1 MFGKLILLTALLS
14 PLSALALD
22 FENHLGLGIN
32 GDTFKSDLPAGQDVE
47 NDYGLGLTLGVKSS
61 VFWGN
66 VGLRSGVFAEYKK
79 VTIEDDFAGAGR
91 GDIDLTAYYAAIP
104 VNLQFNVNDRW
115 SIFGGIIPRIL
126 LAKSCDSC
134 GRFDDDSKILV
145 NYTNL
150 GIGYEM
156 SEKFSVDVSFQQA
169 QDDNFEDLKINTAQ
183 VLFLY
188 RL

>member
-1 MFGKLILLTALLS
+1 MLTRVISLLVLLIPISGYT
-14 PLSALALD
+14 LD

-32 GDTFKSDLPAGQDVE
+32 GDTFKSDLPAGQDVK
-47 NDYGLGLTLGVKSS
+47 NDYGLGLTLGLKSS

-79 VTIEDDFAGAGR
+79 VTIEDDFAAPGA
-91 GDIDLTAYYAAIP
+91 DDVDLTAYYASIP
-104 VNLQFNVNDRW
+104 VNLQFNLNDRW

-169 QDDNFEDLKINTAQ
+169 QDDNFKDLKINTAQ
-183 VLFLY
+183 VLLLY